1 MNVACWSL
9 RRVCHAFD
17 AGGIAIWPDQN
28 EVVVHCWISLHA
40 MAFGDEL
47 LLRNLCMR
55 EHNIGIAAP
64 RIVERLTS
72 AHCDNVHSNA
82 GLLREEGQ

>member
-1 MNVACWSL
+1 
-9 RRVCHAFD
+9 
-17 AGGIAIWPDQN
+17 
-28 EVVVHCWISLHA
+28 
-40 MAFGDEL
+40 MAFCDEL